1 MDEKNEAFNRWTEI
15 MVQEFAKLPNM
26 VEKDGYNHWADN
38 ILPAQIEAK
47 YYIAG
52 RTGAEAMRAFWED
65 IANGKMAELLNEFNV
80 PNPLGLIHSSS
91 TLAKHLFVS
100 DKMFNQKT
108 E

>member
-1 MDEKNEAFNRWTEI
+1 MGEKNEAFNRWTEI

-26 VEKDGYNHWADN
+26 VEKDGYNNWADN
-38 ILPAQIEAK
+38 ILPGQIENK
-47 YYIAG
+47 YYTVG
-52 RTGAEAMRAFWED
+52 RTGAEAMMAFWED
-65 IANGKMAELLNEFNV
+65 ISNGNMANLLNEFNV

-100 DKMFNQKT
+100 EKMFTKKT

>member
-1 MDEKNEAFNRWTEI
+1 MSEKDEAFNRWTEI

-38 ILPAQIEAK
+38 ILPGQIEEK
-47 YYIAG
+47 YYTAG
-52 RTGAEAMRAFWED
+52 RTGAEAMRAFWDD
-65 IANGKMAELLNEFNV
+65 IASGKMADLLNEFNI
-80 PNPLGLIHSSS
+80 PNPLGLMHSSS

-100 DKMFNQKT
+100 EKMFTKKS

>member
-1 MDEKNEAFNRWTEI
+1 
-15 MVQEFAKLPNM
+15 
-26 VEKDGYNHWADN
+26 
-38 ILPAQIEAK
+38 
-47 YYIAG
+47 
-52 RTGAEAMRAFWED
+52 
-65 IANGKMAELLNEFNV
+65 MAELLNEFNV